1 MAPLSPIF
9 HYRLAKLED
18 GGCTLVAVMEQRWV
32 CLVRP
37 PLAAHLVVGVAML
50 AGEGVVDSYKTL
62 LAGESLNV
70 RRDGIGLG
78 ACLIR
83 TVLHHVVAIAKIVAL
98 PVLIGD
104 AERDALVANL
114 KVLG

>member
-1 MAPLSPIF
+1 
-9 HYRLAKLED
+9 
-18 GGCTLVAVMEQRWV
+18 MEQRWV

-62 LAGESLNV
+62 LAGESLDV

-83 TVLHHVVAIAKIVAL
+83 AVLHHVVAIAKIVAL
-98 PVLIGD
+98 PVLLGY
-104 AERDALVANL
+104 AERDALVAYL

>member
-50 AGEGVVDSYKTL
+50 AGEDTVDSYTTL
-62 LAGESLNV
+62 LAGESLDV

-83 TVLHHVVAIAKIVAL
+83 AVLHHVVAIAKVVAR
-98 PVLIGD
+98 PSQS
-104 AERDALVANL
+104 NL
-114 KVLG
+114 LLYNR